1 MICSI
6 SLTNGFLL
14 TVMYVKAIFSYVWVM
29 ELPPF
34 YGKGYQLCLLP
45 GLFMANYSVAY
56 EETQANR
63 VSDYRDFVWSLF
75 PKVFLFDFFCA
86 ITVLAFFV

>member
-6 SLTNGFLL
+6 LLTNGFLL
-14 TVMYVKAIFSYVWVM
+14 KVVYVKAIFSYVWVM

-45 GLFMANYSVAY
+45 GLFVEVQLYLSA
-56 EETQANR
+56 
-63 VSDYRDFVWSLF
+63 F
-75 PKVFLFDFFCA
+75 PVDVENLM
-86 ITVLAFFV
+86 